1 MGDTR
6 APICSRSNPCTRV
19 GRLGSSAEARARV
32 HLVDQATE
40 TPRWPPTSR
49 HALATMA
56 STMASTS
63 ATMAS
68 SVGHHVAARNS
79 AGCAA
84 SCAPSITG
92 LTTGSSSFES
102 SEKPRM
108 RVRPRR
114 ICA

>member
-1 MGDTR
+1 MSG
-6 APICSRSNPCTRV
+6 
-19 GRLGSSAEARARV
+19 LGCPSSIRPEM
-32 HLVDQATE
+32 
-40 TPRWPPTSR
+40 PRWPPLSR

-68 SVGHHVAARNS
+68 SVGHHVAATNS

-84 SCAPSITG
+84 ACAPSITG
-92 LTTGSSSFES
+92 LTTGSSSFEE

-108 RVRPRR
+108 RVRPS
-114 ICA
+114 AG